1 MALVNID
8 TDKAAID
15 AVDEATKTLLPAFE
29 IVLNSLIDKLLEGIK
44 GSLIGRTITITIKQE
59 R

>member
-44 GSLIGRTITITIKQE
+44 GSLIGRTITITIK
-59 R
+59 